1 MHTDIMAL
9 EEKVNLH
16 RINIEE
22 AEERDRYRQTDRQ
35 TDRQIDR
42 SRDRDSESVD

>member
-9 EEKVNLH
+9 EEYVNLH
-16 RINIEE
+16 WIHIEE

-35 TDRQIDR
+35 TDRSRD
-42 SRDRDSESVD
+42 RDRDSESTD